1 LLRPGERRRLIAFAV
16 AGSAVVAGVAVAS
29 VLGRGH
35 AASRPPQFTGAVER
49 LVYARPT
56 GHSSLAPEAVWSATP
71 ANGSPIR
78 LATGSSPLVSPNGRW
93 VAYIG
98 GSVNHPAGIRLIASG
113 GGKPRRVRTRGTPV
127 AWSPDSRR
135 IAVLEPGGGLAV
147 VDAASLLVT
156 TPRLP
161 RPANG
166 FSFSP
171 NGRMLVFDRDEP
183 GSHADLFTLTL
194 ATGAVRRLTHDGRSS
209 LPVWGGPGIAFAR
222 VAPDGVSN
230 VWLMR
235 PDGSSRRRLTHVQGG
250 AYPEAW
256 SSNGGHLLAAQPA
269 LGGGRLVAVDVA
281 AGKTW
286 TLTGDVGDIAPQ
298 GLSRDGHT
306 VLAAVGCGDNPAI
319 PARVETIPFA
329 GGPPTIIV
337 RGACSAS
344 WNA

>member
-29 VLGRGH
+29 VLGRGD
-35 AASRPPQFTGAVER
+35 AASHPPQFTGAVAR

-56 GHSSLAPEAVWSATP
+56 GSSRLGPETIWSATP
-71 ANGSPIR
+71 ANASPIR
-78 LATGSSPLVSPNGRW
+78 LATGSSPLLSPDGRW
-93 VAYIG
+93 VAYVAG
-98 GSVNHPAGIRLIASG
+98 TVDHPGGIRLVGSG
-113 GGKPRRVRTRGTPV
+113 GGEPRRVRAQGTPE

-135 IAVLEPGGGLAV
+135 FAVLERGGGLAV
-147 VDAASLLVT
+147 IDAASLRMT

-171 NGRMLVFDRDEP
+171 NGRMLVFDRAEP

-194 ATGAVRRLTHDGRSS
+194 ATGAVRRLTDDGRSS
-209 LPVWGGPGIAFAR
+209 VPVWGGPGIAYAR

-230 VWLMR
+230 VWLIGS
-235 PDGSSRRRLTHVQGG
+235 DGSGRRRLTHVQGG
-250 AYPEAW
+250 AYPFAW

-281 AGKTW
+281 GGKTW
-286 TLTGDVGDIAPQ
+286 KLTPDVGDIAPQ

-329 GGPPTIIV
+329 GGAPTVIV
-337 RGACSAS
+337 RGACSAG